1 MGRQEDGFMDAA
13 TDCAWG
19 MFEDALICGLG
30 GIGEGEALALVAPAD
45 ANGWAEQLVIRAD
58 PERGGTWVTHG
69 VAGSTAA
76 DVLVAG
82 AGEDGPAE
90 LAAAIVRQARGQLR
104 LPHPQLFTAAVTGA
118 GAAALADRLGLAVR
132 PADGGGVVGG
142 DVVGGGAP
150 AELAGLGGRGVP
162 ADLAAGGPDDLR
174 PLAVEVVRRVTG
186 RDPEVDDDGDLV
198 FDIEGTRCFL
208 LLARDGSEARLH
220 SQVVRRIYSRRNT
233 AVEVDLLNSKGSW
246 HTWYL
251 QGREIYLRATV
262 PASPLSADNL
272 GRTLTLYAHDL
283 CTTRDE
289 LAYRVGGVVA

>member
-132 PADGGGVVGG
+132 PSGGEASAALAAGTASADPPG
-142 DVVGGGAP
+142 
-150 AELAGLGGRGVP
+150 
-162 ADLAAGGPDDLR
+162 LAAGGPEELR
-174 PLAVEVVRRVTG
+174 SLAVEVVRRVTG
-186 RDPEVDDDGDLV
+186 QDPEVDDDGDLV
-198 FDIEGTRCFL
+198 LDVEGTRCFL
-208 LLARDGSEARLH
+208 LFSRDGSEVRLH

-262 PASPLSADNL
+262 PALPLSADNL